1 MPAKQDYSSL
11 AKALEEQR
19 ELKMEYKETRSN
31 EYGIFIDR
39 WIDVIKRNLQK
50 FAKVIRSEANP
61 NIGIV
66 VQFGE
71 TLLSIK
77 GIAGFSDEDL
87 NAIEF
92 RVTPGDGPTKVNI
105 YYPSS
110 DTGTSPGTLQGT
122 TKPVKEKPDQNY
134 LKLRKSKY

>member
-1 MPAKQDYSSL
+1 MSIKQGLFSLEKYLNALHGDYKSTQT
-11 AKALEEQR
+11 KT
-19 ELKMEYKETRSN
+19 YT
-31 EYGIFIDR
+31 
-39 WIDVIKRNLQK
+39 
-50 FAKVIRSEANP
+50 KVIRSETDP
-61 NIGIV
+61 NIGIGV
-66 VQFGE
+66 LDGKVLFS
-71 TLLSIK
+71 LK

-110 DTGTSPGTLQGT
+110 DRGTSLGTLQGT